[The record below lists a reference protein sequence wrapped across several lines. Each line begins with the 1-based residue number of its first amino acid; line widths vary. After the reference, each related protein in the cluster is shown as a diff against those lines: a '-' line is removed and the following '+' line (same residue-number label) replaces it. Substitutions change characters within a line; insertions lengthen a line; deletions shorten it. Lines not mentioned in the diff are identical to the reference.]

1 MMGIKEA
8 FKRKYFWKNLR
19 EYGIIKGKLKLG
31 IWRYIFMVQVQVQE
45 KYAELTL
52 KKGVNLQKGQAV
64 MINAPIEGAAFTR
77 IVARKAYEM
86 GAKDVH
92 INWVDDELTLLK
104 YENAPD
110 EVIADYPE
118 WKVKLHDTFAEDG
131 AAVVNIRSTNPDLL
145 KDIDPSRVAKAN
157 KAAAEAMVNFRK
169 YTMNDRIP
177 WTIISIPSK
186 DWAKKIFPDK
196 SEDEAVSSL
205 WEAILKI
212 VRVDQDDPVAAWD
225 KHNQTLRTA
234 REVLNKKNYKKLIF
248 KAPGTDLEMELP
260 EGHIWKGGSAEAETG
275 VTFNPNMPT
284 EEVFSVPHKYGI
296 NGTVSSTKPLN
307 YGGSLIDNFS
317 LTFKDGKVVDF
328 QAEQGEEVLKHL
340 LESDEGA
347 RRLGEIALVP
357 DESPVSQS
365 GLIFYNTLFDENA
378 SCHIALGKAYPTN
391 LKGGAA
397 MDLEELD
404 KHGVNDSL
412 VHVDFM
418 IGSDKMDID
427 GITADGKSEPVFRNG
442 TWALDIK

>member
-1 MMGIKEA
+1 
-8 FKRKYFWKNLR
+8 
-19 EYGIIKGKLKLG
+19 
-31 IWRYIFMVQVQVQE
+31 MVNQQTQE
-45 KYAELTL
+45 KYAELALRT
-52 KKGVNLQKGQAV
+52 GVNLQKGQAL
-64 MINAPIEGAAFTR
+64 MINAPIEGADFTK
-77 IVARKAYEM
+77 IVVRKAYEL

-104 YENAPD
+104 YENSPD
-110 EVIADYPE
+110 EVITNYPE

-131 AAVVNIRSTNPDLL
+131 AAVLNIRSTNPDLL

-169 YTMNDRIP
+169 YTMNDKIP
-177 WTIISIPSK
+177 WSIISIPSG
-186 DWAKKIFPDK
+186 DWAQKIFPDK
-196 SEDEAVSSL
+196 SQEDAVDSL

-212 VRVDQDDPVAAWD
+212 VRVDQSDPIAAWEA
-225 KHNQTLRTA
+225 HNATLKTA
-234 REVLNKKNYKKLIF
+234 REVLNDRNYKKLIF

-260 EGHIWKGGSAEAETG
+260 EGHIWRGGSAVAETG

-284 EEVFSVPHKYGI
+284 EEVFSMPHKNGV
-296 NGTVSSTKPLN
+296 NGTVASTKPLN
-307 YGGSLIDNFS
+307 YGGSLIDQFS

-328 QAEQGEEVLKHL
+328 KAKQGEEVLKHL

-357 DESPVSQS
+357 HESPVSQS

-391 LKGGAA
+391 LDGGSA
-397 MDLEELD
+397 MNLDELD

-412 VHVDFM
+412 IHVDFM
-418 IGSDKMDID
+418 IGSEKMDID
-427 GITADGKSEPVFRNG
+427 GLKADGTTEAVFRNG
-442 TWALDIK
+442 TWALNVKGE